1 MAAIQFETARSSRAS
16 SILNEQPE
24 PLEAART
31 KSDASQPSELFSTK
45 SKNSQTSPISPASL
59 VTPTTPNGR
68 PKSPFIPQ
76 AKSEPAPPVHRN
88 PPARFDIPTCA
99 SPAPL
104 NPLLAALEDIL
115 FGASMTASLPHA
127 AKQAFHAAVKTLTAY
142 HPTDPIPSLRRL
154 RGLIDGEIGLSLLT
168 TPPDAPLAR
177 ARAHSQAALDLAP
190 RADAAAADASATP
203 PAFARWHTRALL
215 DSVHVTA
222 REGRVLAKR
231 HDELGATEKRRQ
243 AFAAAQEILST
254 LRGATQSAED
264 DETLARAL
272 VTCGRVVRRVG
283 AVVVQQSGRRSGRW
297 SWGWSGG
304 GGGGAGGGGGGG
316 VGRLGSVGG
325 GSVGA
330 VDAEAERTAQEY
342 FQEAMGAVARGLARE
357 RAEVEAVGT
366 RVRMVELRSEVKGL
380 LAGNRG
386 GIILP
391 LHALAQEAG

>member
-16 SILNEQPE
+16 SIHEEPQP
-24 PLEAART
+24 LDAARS

-59 VTPTTPNGR
+59 VTPASPNGQ
-68 PKSPFIPQ
+68 PKSAFPPQ
-76 AKSEPAPPVHRN
+76 PKPEPLPPKTEPPPPAVHRN
-88 PPARFDIPTCA
+88 PPARFDIPTYA

-104 NPLLAALEDIL
+104 DPLLAALEDVL

-127 AKQAFHAAVKTLTAY
+127 AKQAFHAAVKTLTTY
-142 HPTDPIPSLRRL
+142 RPTEPVLQLRRL
-154 RGLIDGEIGLSLLT
+154 RGLVDAEIGLSLLT
-168 TPPDAPLAR
+168 APAEAALAR
-177 ARAHSQAALDLAP
+177 ARAHSRAALDLAP
-190 RADAAAADASATP
+190 RVDDRAAARPNP
-203 PAFARWHTRALL
+203 PGFPRWRTRAVL
-215 DSVHVTA
+215 DDVQLTA

-231 HDELGATEKRRQ
+231 GDELGATEKRRQ

-254 LRGATQSAED
+254 LRGATGRAED

-272 VTCGRVVRRVG
+272 VTCGRVVRKVG

-304 GGGGAGGGGGGG
+304 GGGG
-316 VGRLGSVGG
+316 RMGSIGGG

-330 VDAEAERTAQEY
+330 VDAEAERTAKEY
-342 FQEAMGAVARGLARE
+342 FQEAMGAVERGLARD
-357 RAEVEAVGT
+357 RAEIESAGT
-366 RVRMVELRSEVKGL
+366 RVRMVELRGEVKGL